1 MLPSL
6 ALRTKEMRQL
16 LPEQGPTSESR
27 PLLIKSASP
36 IRAAQTQ
43 HPYRPPAF
51 SKARTAKAQNDLG
64 FFVLFY
70 GISPSRLPV
79 PPECINLFHEN
90 FHTSCEDS
98 PASIN
103 NGNLARPR
111 PCARPAWSAD
121 FPVGRHGS
129 AVQGRD
135 QRWSGSVRNGI

>member
-51 SKARTAKAQNDLG
+51 SKARTAKAQNGLG
-64 FFVLFY
+64 FFCAFLRY
-70 GISPSRLPV
+70 LAIPAA
-79 PPECINLFHEN
+79 
-90 FHTSCEDS
+90 S
-98 PASIN
+98 PAGVHQPIS
-103 NGNLARPR
+103 
-111 PCARPAWSAD
+111 
-121 FPVGRHGS
+121 
-129 AVQGRD
+129 
-135 QRWSGSVRNGI
+135 